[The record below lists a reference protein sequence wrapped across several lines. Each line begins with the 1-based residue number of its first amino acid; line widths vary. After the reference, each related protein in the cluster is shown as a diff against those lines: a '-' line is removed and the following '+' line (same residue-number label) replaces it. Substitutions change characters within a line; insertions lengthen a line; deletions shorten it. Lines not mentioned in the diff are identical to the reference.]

1 MTAAAII
8 DFEYIRVC
16 LVHCISSL
24 CDSKFSGER
33 EQSIEKWYILPE
45 GLGKWIFKSN

>member
-24 CDSKFSGER
+24 CDSKFSEER
-33 EQSIEKWYILPE
+33 ESIEKWYILPE
-45 GLGKWIFKSN
+45 GLGKWNFKSN